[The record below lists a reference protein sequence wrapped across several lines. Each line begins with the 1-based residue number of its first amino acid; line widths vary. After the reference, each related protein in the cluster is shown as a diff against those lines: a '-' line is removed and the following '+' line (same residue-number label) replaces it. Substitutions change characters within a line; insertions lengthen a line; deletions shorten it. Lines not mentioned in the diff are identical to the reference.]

1 MKKVKKLLCILL
13 AFVMLGTSLAS
24 TASAYEAY
32 TSPAGYDSLGKPYYT
47 YEQSCSML
55 LDFLDTVL
63 YDANI
68 NEVIDLS
75 ILGTITIN
83 LTSVDNT
90 FQSISDLL
98 DMGLVNVAQG
108 LSLVGDL
115 KDLDESAIVEPRR
128 ATHKDSVVF
137 YALLEF
143 LSDNRPVLEKLANG
157 TIDFGGIMELV
168 LPPDGDMGFL
178 YDIPAF
184 LKEMIYTLL
193 YNSFFKAENE
203 PEIDALPEGVTL
215 DSFTIDGLLQD
226 LVDSLLIGD
235 YNVSTQSYS
244 GFLPSMAGKTSIT
257 TGSSYDL
264 IQNAIDALM
273 NDILVPTLV
282 DSLPDALDIEV
293 SEEFPYGDPAN
304 PGLLPTVIGI
314 INDYLKLGYDY
325 DPEQF
330 PVLELEKALT
340 WLLVGETVTDEA
352 GNVTKESAALYNI
365 IAFTDHGIDIND
377 DLYNNIKTIL
387 RELGPGLLQML
398 LPEAIPEDT
407 EFPDMK
413 DWTTDQFVSYII
425 MLIAPGV
432 DFFAGVRFLPGCD
445 TIQECLTYILISLV
459 IDLLPENDYYGMI
472 EDGTLDPEN
481 GAWIEVGTDY
491 LIYLMNSLIDINIP
505 ADAHFEEF
513 VDYLVNW
520 LVGEFGFIFNTRQ
533 NLAGMT
539 CWEKLDATIFTI
551 LDPTLLTIQ
560 HTSDTTSESLIV
572 DTLLHGVETLDIE
585 KILSFIGKNSS
596 PDAVLNKP
604 LVNFVLDLLS
614 TILSSF
620 MNGLEIIPY
629 STQNLEDLIYGT
641 TKGGKLGQFA
651 GNLLSAL
658 YSERDYNF
666 PTLIP
671 LVGSLIGLS
680 QNDNFTVNAPVGYPN
695 KTINDLKTL
704 MAQYMPSNEG
714 LKYSDDGYFNYGEED
729 YEYLFEFTN
738 FDDTYSDCV
747 DLVNRYNEN
756 PSSVTALEL
765 KNLYYRL
772 GYYYDKLTPRKEI
785 CKIQLAYEIDYAED
799 NNAVENLNENGQKIY
814 TDRSWRLY
822 SEALANAY
830 KVAADPDA
838 KQSAISVAR
847 QELFKAQNR
856 LKSYVS
862 LARYT
867 YLDAMIRRAEA
878 IPEEDYKLYKTHTLA
893 AFKSAYA
900 AAKALDRDYDL
911 NDQYIVDE
919 AYVNLQDAY
928 NGLEFWELN
937 YELGSEII
945 IDPVVSKD
953 TKTILKFRESTGAAI
968 TNVSATVSSG
978 ASIGSMYQEGEYYCW
993 EIDPAG
999 ATLYSV
1005 ITATIK
1011 FTQPSTG
1018 MEYTTYAYTFVS
1030 AGDYEI
1036 NFDVNTCQPNYIR
1049 NIYNLAL
1056 YGIQSSNYSGVISY
1070 VAEHANAGSAGEC
1083 ATVPMGT
1090 VYADRSIYKS
1100 FEELPGLMFTVTK
1113 YADSYKGGNIGANS
1127 VFLAVD
1133 VDVTSSNEAV
1143 TVSPSSYS
1151 MTLNQDD
1158 SKNFTFAGNLPAA
1171 GESLTTLITPTV
1183 TASANNGGST
1193 ISYPKFELRVVA
1205 YDKSALR
1212 ETVNAAIS
1220 SCRQEWFYAGGW
1232 DIYKKDLEAA
1242 VTVLNNP
1249 MVTQAQI
1256 DEANIN
1262 LLEAVQWLEYK
1273 SADFEELHKLI
1284 SIANSLNPD
1293 DYQNFSSVTDV
1304 LKTIDFTKD
1313 VLQQSIVNE
1322 TIDNLRAAIDNLVPA
1337 QDRIII
1343 RCYDYS
1349 GGMIMANLEETE
1361 VALAETGESVLISTD
1376 VIYGN
1381 IGEKVIVNVPEM
1393 LGYKAKAGSKA
1404 QLVTI
1409 QKGGV
1414 VVEFEYAPEEYRVL
1428 FNANGGTVDP
1438 TSTYVKYGLTYTDLP
1453 VPTRDGFEFVGW
1465 YNKLSGGIKV
1475 DETVKVTT
1483 SYYGMLYAR
1492 WSRITSNDVE
1502 VGTESVTDNNT
1513 ATDVQPEETE
1523 QSIFDKIIAFFSQLI
1538 GLIFSNVFGIG

>member
-13 AFVMLGTSLAS
+13 AYVMLVTSLSS

-47 YEQSCSML
+47 YEQTCSML

-68 NEVIDLS
+68 NEDINIYVGRIV
-75 ILGTITIN
+75 IN

-90 FQSISDLL
+90 FKSISDLL
-98 DMGLVNVAQG
+98 DMGLVNFADTIG
-108 LSLVGDL
+108 LLGDL
-115 KDLDESAIVEPRR
+115 AELDESAIVEPRR
-128 ATHKDSVVF
+128 TTHKDSEVF

-143 LSDNRPVLEKLANG
+143 LSDNRPVLEKLVNG
-157 TIDFGGIMELV
+157 TIDFGLV
-168 LPPDGDMGFL
+168 LGLVIPEDDPDLGFL
-178 YDIPAF
+178 HHLPDF
-184 LKEMIYTLL
+184 LKEMIYKLI
-193 YNSFFKAENE
+193 YNSLIKAESE
-203 PEIDALPEGVTL
+203 PDIETLPAGVTL

-226 LVDSLLIGD
+226 VVDQLLIGD
-235 YNVSTQSYS
+235 YNVSTQSYT

-282 DSLPDALDIEV
+282 ESLPDTLDIEV
-293 SEEFPYGDPAN
+293 SEEWPYGNPAE

-314 INDYLKLGYDY
+314 INDYLGLGYPY
-325 DPEQF
+325 NAEEY
-330 PVLELEKALT
+330 PVIELEKALT
-340 WLLVGETVTDEA
+340 WLLVGETTTDEA
-352 GNVTKESAALYNI
+352 GNVTKTSAALYDI

-377 DLYNNIKTIL
+377 TLYNNIKGLL

-398 LPEAIPEDT
+398 LPEVIPEDM
-407 EFPDMK
+407 EFPDMTE
-413 DWTTDQFVSYII
+413 WSTDQFISYVV
-425 MLIAPGV
+425 MLIAPGI
-432 DFFAGVRFLPGCD
+432 DFFEGVRFLPGCD

-491 LIYLMNSLIDINIP
+491 LIYLMNSLVDINIP

-539 CWEKLDATIFTI
+539 CWEKLDATLFTI

-572 DTLLHGVETLDIE
+572 DTLLHGVETFDIE

-596 PDAVLNKP
+596 PDAVLNQP
-604 LVNFVLDLLS
+604 IVNFILGLLS
-614 TILSSF
+614 GILSSL
-620 MNGLEIIPY
+620 MNGLEIIPA
-629 STQNLEDLIYGT
+629 STKNLEDLIYGS

-671 LVGSLIGLS
+671 LLGSLIGLS

-695 KTINDLKTL
+695 KTINDLKKL
-704 MAQYMPSNEG
+704 MAEYRPSNDG
-714 LKYSDDGYFNYGEED
+714 LVYSDDGYFTYGEED
-729 YEYLFEFTN
+729 YEYLFQFTN
-738 FDDTYSDCV
+738 FDDTFSDCES
-747 DLVNRYNEN
+747 LVERYNEN
-756 PSSVTALEL
+756 PNSVTALEI

-772 GYYYDKLTPRKEI
+772 GHYYEELTPREEI
-785 CKIQLAYEIDYAED
+785 CKIQLAYEINYAEA
-799 NNAVENLNENGQKIY
+799 NNAVENLDENGKKIY

-830 KVAADPDA
+830 KVAADPNA
-838 KQSAISVAR
+838 KQSAVSLAR
-847 QELFKAQNR
+847 QELFKAQNK

-867 YLDAMIRRAEA
+867 VLDAMIKRAEA
-878 IPEEDYKLYKTHTLA
+878 IPEEDYKLYTTNSLA
-893 AFKSAYA
+893 AFKVAYA
-900 AAKALDRDYDL
+900 AAKSIDRDYDV
-911 NDQYIVDE
+911 NDQKIVDTTASE
-919 AYVNLQDAY
+919 LGTALN
-928 NGLEFWELN
+928 NLEFWELN

-945 IDPVVSKD
+945 IDPVVAKD

-968 TNVSATVSSG
+968 TDVSATVNGG
-978 ASIGSMYQEGEYYCW
+978 AVIGEMYTEGDYFCW

-1018 MEYTTYAYTFVS
+1018 MQYTTYAYTFVS

-1036 NFDVNTCQPNYIR
+1036 NFDVNTCQPGYVR
-1049 NIYNLAL
+1049 NEYHLGV
-1056 YGIQSSNYSGVISY
+1056 YGIQSSTYSGVIEY
-1070 VAEHANAGSAGEC
+1070 KNEHPNAGDAGAC
-1083 ATVPMGT
+1083 TTVPMGT
-1090 VYADRSIYKS
+1090 VYADRSVYRNFS
-1100 FEELPGLMFTVTK
+1100 ELPGLMFTVTK
-1113 YADSYKGGNIGANS
+1113 YASTYAEGYIGNG
-1127 VFLAVD
+1127 VFKEIN
-1133 VDVTSSNEAV
+1133 VDVTSSNEEV
-1143 TVSPSSYS
+1143 TVSPTSYS
-1151 MTLNQDD
+1151 LTLNQDD
-1158 SKNFTFAGNLPAA
+1158 SQNFTFSGNLPAA

-1183 TASANNGGST
+1183 TALATNGGST
-1193 ISYPKFELRVVA
+1193 ISYPKFEIRVIA
-1205 YDKSALR
+1205 YDKSVLR

-1242 VTVLNNP
+1242 VAVLNNP

-1256 DEANIN
+1256 DEANVN
-1262 LLEAVQWLEYK
+1262 LLEAIDWLEYK

-1293 DYQNFSSVTDV
+1293 DYQNFDTVTDII
-1304 LKTIDFTKD
+1304 KTIDFSQD
-1313 VLQQSIVNE
+1313 VLQQSLVNE
-1322 TIDNLRAAIDNLVPA
+1322 TIDNLRAAIDNLTPA

-1349 GGMIMANLEETE
+1349 GGQILANIEETE
-1361 VALAETGESVLISTD
+1361 ISLAETGESVLISTD

-1381 IGEKVIVNVPEM
+1381 VGEKVIVNVPEM
-1393 LGYKAKAGSKA
+1393 LGYKAKEGSKA

-1409 QKGGV
+1409 TKGGV
-1414 VVEFEYAPEEYRVL
+1414 VVEFYYAPEEYRVI
-1428 FNANGGTVDP
+1428 FNANGGTVEP
-1438 TSTYVKYGLTYTDLP
+1438 TTAYVKYGLTYADLP
-1453 VPTRDGFEFVGW
+1453 VPTRDGYEFVGW
-1465 YNKLSGGIKV
+1465 YNKLSGGIRV

-1483 SYYGMLYAR
+1483 SYYSTLYAR
-1492 WSRITSNDVE
+1492 WSKIKTTDAE
-1502 VGTESVTDNNT
+1502 LGTESADNVT
-1513 ATDVQPEETE
+1513 TDVQPEQTE
-1523 QSIFDKIIAFFSQLI
+1523 QTIFEKIISFFSQLI

>member
-13 AFVMLGTSLAS
+13 AAVMLATSMAS

-128 ATHKDSVVF
+128 ATHADSVVF

-143 LSDNRPVLEKLANG
+143 LSDNRPTLEKLVNG

-168 LPPDGDMGFL
+168 IPPDDPDLGFL
-178 YDIPAF
+178 YHIPAF
-184 LKEMIYTLL
+184 LKEMIYTLI
-193 YNSFFKAENE
+193 YNSLLKAESE
-203 PEIDALPEGVTL
+203 PEIDTLPAGVTI

-226 LVDSLLIGD
+226 VVDQLLIGD

-257 TGSSYDL
+257 SGSTYDL
-264 IQNAIDALM
+264 IQNAIDSLM
-273 NDILVPTLV
+273 VDILVPTLV
-282 DSLPDALDIEV
+282 ESLPDTLDIEV
-293 SEEFPYGDPAN
+293 SEEWPYGNPAE

-314 INDYLKLGYDY
+314 INDYLGLGYPY
-325 DPEQF
+325 DEEEY
-330 PVLELEKALT
+330 PVIELEKALT
-340 WLLVGETVTDEA
+340 WLLAGETVTDDA
-352 GNVTKESAALYNI
+352 GNVIKKPAALYSI

-377 DLYNNIKTIL
+377 ELYANIVGLL

-398 LPEAIPEDT
+398 LPEVIPEDM
-407 EFPDMK
+407 EFPDMTE
-413 DWTTDQFVSYII
+413 WTTDQFISYII
-425 MLIAPGV
+425 QLIAPGI
-432 DFFAGVRFLPGCD
+432 DFFAGVRFLPDCD

-481 GAWIEVGTDY
+481 GAWIEIGTDY
-491 LIYLMNSLIDINIP
+491 LIYLLNSLIDINIP
-505 ADAHFEEF
+505 FDASFDEM
-513 VDYLVNW
+513 VDCLASW
-520 LVGEFGFIFNTRQ
+520 LVAEFGFIFNTRQ

-539 CWEKLDATIFTI
+539 GWEKLDATIFTL
-551 LDPTLLTIQ
+551 LDPTLATIQ
-560 HTSDTTSESLIV
+560 MTHDTVSESLIV
-572 DTLLHGVETLDIE
+572 GAILDGVQTLNIE

-596 PDAVLNKP
+596 PDAILNQP
-604 LVNFVLDLLS
+604 VVNFVLDLLGG
-614 TILSSF
+614 ILSSL
-620 MNGLEIIPY
+620 MNGLEIIPA
-629 STQNLEDLIYGT
+629 STQNLEDLVYGS

-671 LVGSLIGLS
+671 LIGSLIGLS
-680 QNDNFTVNAPVGYPN
+680 QNDNFVVNAPVGYPN
-695 KTINDLKTL
+695 KTMRDLQTL
-704 MAQYMPSNEG
+704 MQQYMPSNDG
-714 LKYSDDGYFNYGEED
+714 LSYSDDGYFTYGEED

-747 DLVNRYNEN
+747 SLVERYNEN
-756 PSSVTALEL
+756 PNSVTALEI

-772 GYYYDKLTPRKEI
+772 GYYYDEMTPRSET
-785 CKIQLAYEIDYAED
+785 CKIQLAYEIDYAEA
-799 NNAVENLNENGQKIY
+799 NNAKANDDGAGNKVY

-830 KVAADPDA
+830 KVAADPNA
-838 KQSAISVAR
+838 KQSAISIAR
-847 QELFKAQNR
+847 QELFKSQNR
-856 LKSYVS
+856 LKAYIS
-862 LARYT
+862 LARYNV
-867 YLDAMIRRAEA
+867 LDVMIKRAEA
-878 IPEEDYKLYKTHTLA
+878 IPEEDYRLYTTNSIA
-893 AFKSAYA
+893 EFKAAYA
-900 AAKALDRDYDL
+900 EALAIDRDYDL
-911 NDQYIVDE
+911 DDQYIVDGVSE
-919 AYVNLQDAY
+919 RLGTALNS
-928 NGLEFWELN
+928 LEFWELN
-937 YELGSEII
+937 YELGSEVI
-945 IDPVVSKD
+945 IDDVVSRD
-953 TKTILKFRESTGAAI
+953 TTTVLKFRESTGAAI
-968 TNVSATVSSG
+968 TNVSATVNGG
-978 ASIGSMYQEGEYYCW
+978 ATIGQMYEEGGYYCW
-993 EIDPAG
+993 EINPAA

-1018 MEYTTYAYTFVS
+1018 MEYTAYAYTFVS

-1036 NFDVNTCQPNYIR
+1036 NFDVNTCYPGYIR
-1049 NIYNLAL
+1049 NKYHLGV
-1056 YGIQSSNYSGVISY
+1056 YGIQSTDYSGVLNY
-1070 VAEHANAGSAGEC
+1070 HVEHNWSGNAGDL

-1090 VYADRSIYKS
+1090 VYADRSIYRYYQ
-1100 FEELPGLMFTVTK
+1100 EIPGLMFTFTK
-1113 YADSYKGGNIGANS
+1113 MADSYSAGNIGS
-1127 VFLAVD
+1127 GVFSSIN
-1133 VDVTSSNEAV
+1133 VDVTSSDPNVVVE
-1143 TVSPSSYS
+1143 PSSYGV
-1151 MTLNQDD
+1151 TLNQDD
-1158 SKNFTFAGNLPAA
+1158 SKNFTFSGNLPAA
-1171 GESLTTLITPTV
+1171 GETATTLITPTV
-1183 TASANNGGST
+1183 TAIATNGGQTNSA
-1193 ISYPKFELRVVA
+1193 PKFYLRVIA
-1205 YDKSALR
+1205 YDKSQLR
-1212 ETVNAAIS
+1212 ATVDAAIS
-1220 SCRQEWFYAGGW
+1220 SCRQDWFYSGGW

-1242 VTVLNNP
+1242 VAVLNNP

-1262 LLEAVQWLEYK
+1262 LLEAIDWLEYK

-1284 SIANSLNPD
+1284 SIANSLNPE
-1293 DYQNFSSVTDV
+1293 DYQDFSPVTDI
-1304 LKTIDFTKD
+1304 LKSIDFSQD
-1313 VLQQSIVNE
+1313 VLQQSLVNE
-1322 TIDNLRAAIDNLVPA
+1322 IIDNLQAAIDNLEPA

-1343 RCYDYS
+1343 RCYDNS
-1349 GGMIMANLEETE
+1349 GILHPATVIDEDGNE
-1361 VALAETGESVLISTD
+1361 VPQVILLSTD
-1376 VIYGN
+1376 TIYGD
-1381 IGEKVIVNVPEM
+1381 IGEKVIVNVPEIM
-1393 LGYKAKAGSKA
+1393 GYKSTDKA

-1409 QKGGV
+1409 TKGGV
-1414 VVEFEYAPEEYRVL
+1414 VVEFNYAPDVYRVTL
-1428 FNANGGTVDP
+1428 NANGGTVDP
-1438 TSTYVKYGLTYTDLP
+1438 TTANVAYGSTYADLP
-1453 VPTRDGFEFVGW
+1453 VPTRNGFEFVGW

-1483 SYYGMLYAR
+1483 LYYSTLYAR
-1492 WSRITSNDVE
+1492 WSRVTTND
-1502 VGTESVTDNNT
+1502 TETNSGADVDTGVT
-1513 ATDVQPEETE
+1513 PPTE
-1523 QSIFDKIIAFFSQLI
+1523 QQPVEQSFFQQIMAFLSRIFGFFV
-1538 GLIFSNVFGIG
+1538 SNVLGIG

>member
-1 MKKVKKLLCILL
+1 MKKVKKLLCVLL
-13 AFVMLGTSLAS
+13 AFVMLGTSLSS

-32 TSPAGYDSLGKPYYT
+32 TSPAGYDSLGKPYYS
-47 YEQSCSML
+47 YEQTCSML

-68 NEVIDLS
+68 NEEID
-75 ILGTITIN
+75 IVVTTIVLN
-83 LTSVDNT
+83 LTSVDNA
-90 FQSISDLL
+90 FDSIYNLIDG
-98 DMGLVNVAQG
+98 GLVSAAQTLG
-108 LSLVGDL
+108 LVGDL
-115 KDLDESAIVEPRR
+115 KDLTVDALETPRR
-128 ATHKDSVVF
+128 KTHKDSEVF

-143 LSDNRPVLEKLANG
+143 LYDNSAVLEKLANG
-157 TIDFGGIMELV
+157 TIEMGWILELV
-168 LPPDGDMGFL
+168 LPPDDPDFGFL

-193 YNSFFKAENE
+193 YNSFFKTESE
-203 PEIDALPEGVTL
+203 PEIDTLPAGVTL

-226 LVDSLLIGD
+226 LVDQLLIGD
-235 YNVSTQSYS
+235 YNVSTQSYT

-325 DPEQF
+325 DTEEF
-330 PVLELEKALT
+330 PVIELEKALT

-352 GNVTKESAALYNI
+352 GNVTKESAALYDI

-398 LPEAIPEDT
+398 LPEAIPEDM

-413 DWTTDQFVSYII
+413 EWTTDQFISYII

-432 DFFAGVRFLPGCD
+432 DFFEGVRFLPGCD

-491 LIYLMNSLIDINIP
+491 LIYLMNSLIDVNIP

-513 VDYLVNW
+513 IDYLINW
-520 LVGEFGFIFNTRQ
+520 VVSEFGFIFDTRQ

-539 CWEKLDATIFTI
+539 CWEKLDATLFTI

-596 PDAVLNKP
+596 PDAVLNQP

-614 TILSSF
+614 RVLSSL
-620 MNGLEIIPY
+620 MNGKEIIPA
-629 STQNLEDLIYGT
+629 STQNLEDLIYGST
-641 TKGGKLGQFA
+641 QGGKLGQFA
-651 GNLLSAL
+651 RNLLEAL
-658 YSERDYNF
+658 YTEREYNF

-671 LVGSLIGLS
+671 LIGSLIGLS

-714 LKYSDDGYFNYGEED
+714 LTYSDDGYFTYGEED

-738 FDDTYSDCV
+738 FDDTYSDCE
-747 DLVNRYNEN
+747 DLIDRYNEN
-756 PSSVTALEL
+756 PNSVTALEI

-772 GYYYDKLTPRKEI
+772 GYYYDKLTPRSEL
-785 CKIQLAYEIDYAED
+785 CKIQLAYEINYAEA
-799 NNAVENLNENGQKIY
+799 NNAVENLDESGKKIY

-830 KVAADPDA
+830 KVAADPNA
-838 KQSAISVAR
+838 KQSAISIAR
-847 QELFKAQNR
+847 QELFKAQNK

-878 IPEEDYKLYKTHTLA
+878 IPEEDYRLYTTYSIA

-900 AAKALDRDYDL
+900 EAKALDRDYDI

-919 AYVNLQDAY
+919 ATANLQAAY
-928 NGLEFWELN
+928 SGLELWELN

-945 IDPVVSKD
+945 IDSVVSKD
-953 TKTILKFRESTGAAI
+953 TKTILKFRESSGAAI
-968 TNVSATVSSG
+968 TDVSATVNGG
-978 ASIGSMYQEGEYYCW
+978 ATIGSMYQEGEYYCW

-1018 MEYTTYAYTFVS
+1018 MQYTTYAYTFVS

-1036 NFDVNTCQPNYIR
+1036 NFDVNTCQPGYIR
-1049 NIYNLAL
+1049 NKYHLGV
-1056 YGIQSSNYSGVISY
+1056 YGIQSSNYSGVIPYAADHS
-1070 VAEHANAGSAGEC
+1070 AAGSAGEC

-1090 VYADRSIYKS
+1090 VYADRSMYSS
-1100 FEELPGLMFTVTK
+1100 FEQLPGLMFTITK
-1113 YADSYKGGNIGANS
+1113 YASSYTGDNIGEG
-1127 VFLAVD
+1127 VFSGVS

-1143 TVSPSSYS
+1143 TVSPTSYS

-1158 SKNFTFAGNLPAA
+1158 AKNFTFAGNLPAP
-1171 GESLTTLITPTV
+1171 GETITTLITPTV
-1183 TASANNGGST
+1183 TATATNGGST
-1193 ISYPKFELRVVA
+1193 ISYPKFELRVIA
-1205 YDKSALR
+1205 YDKSVLR

-1232 DIYKKDLEAA
+1232 EIYKKDLEAA

-1249 MVTQAQI
+1249 MVTQNQI
-1256 DEANIN
+1256 DEANLN
-1262 LLEAVQWLEYK
+1262 LLEAIDWLEYK

-1293 DYQNFSSVTDV
+1293 DYQNFDTVTDI
-1304 LKTIDFTKD
+1304 LKTIDFSQD
-1313 VLQQSIVNE
+1313 VLQQSLVNE
-1322 TIDNLRAAIDNLVPA
+1322 IIDNFRAAIDNLAPA

-1349 GGMIMANLEETE
+1349 GGLILANLEETE

-1381 IGEKVIVNVPEM
+1381 VGEKVIVNVPEM
-1393 LGYKAKAGSKA
+1393 LGYKPKEGSKA

-1409 QKGGV
+1409 EKGGV
-1414 VVEFEYAPEEYRVL
+1414 VVEFEYAPEEYRII
-1428 FNANGGTVDP
+1428 FNANGGTVEP
-1438 TSTYVKYGLTYTDLP
+1438 TTAYVKYGLTYTDLP
-1453 VPTRDGFEFVGW
+1453 VPTRSGYEFVGW

-1483 SYYGMLYAR
+1483 SYYGTLYAR
-1492 WSRITSNDVE
+1492 WSKITTTDVE
-1502 VGTESVTDNNT
+1502 VGTESVTDNN
-1513 ATDVQPEETE
+1513 AVTDVQPEATE
-1523 QSIFDKIIAFFSQLI
+1523 QSVFDMIIAFFSQLI